1 MIIKNRG
8 PWAYRAYPSET
19 PAGDFGPLAPF
30 VDLWRKKWP
39 AYDRFPRWADF
50 DLRDLQD
57 WWGQVSL
64 AEMHRSPTNLRW
76 VLWGTKI
83 AEWWGADYTGKYI
96 TDIPEV
102 KDVWTKHERAYMDRL
117 LDDRLIGYVSGTLA
131 PQDRS
136 FFYIN
141 GVDLPLEQDGTI
153 THFVSVYRL
162 CEQENMFTPPR
173 APLFLV

>member
-19 PAGDFGPLAPF
+19 PPGDFGPLAPF
-30 VDLWRKKWP
+30 VDLWRQKWP
-39 AYDRFPRWADF
+39 AYDRFPCWADF
-50 DLRDLQD
+50 DLGDLQD

-64 AEMHRSPTNLRW
+64 AEMHRNPTNLRW

-83 AEWWGADYTGKYI
+83 AEWWGADYTGRYI
-96 TDIPEV
+96 MDIPEV
-102 KDVWTKHERAYMDRL
+102 KGVWTKHERAYMDQL
-117 LDDRLIGYVSGTLA
+117 IDQRLIGYVSGTLA

-141 GVDLPLEQDGTI
+141 GVDLPLEQDGKI

-162 CEQENMFTPPR
+162 CEQENMYTPPR